1 MPCRIRC
8 ERAYSR
14 QFPQL
19 LVLAAKLLLISEAK
33 LGLHKTEI
41 IQLIIRLFRRI
52 TVENRRRQVHT
63 EGPTQPE
70 PVFDPTN
77 RSLNVLK
84 SDTSPGVPNYVQET
98 NM

>member
-1 MPCRIRC
+1 
-8 ERAYSR
+8 
-14 QFPQL
+14 
-19 LVLAAKLLLISEAK
+19 VLAAKLLLISEAK

-52 TVENRRRQVHT
+52 TYTVLNRRRQVHT

-77 RSLNVLK
+77 RSLNFLK